1 MNNDDED
8 IANMADNT
16 DSTCKIL
23 CGLDVDAMA
32 AGRILSYMLRNDGI
46 VHSIAPCPS
55 YSSLL
60 TQLGCGRNNNNNN
73 NIKALVLLN
82 LGATRNLTRLF
93 EEEED
98 GPFSVLNPEIT
109 KVYVM
114 DCRRPVHLANV
125 HSGSNIVVFW
135 DGTQN
140 LDEIPSDGD
149 NLSGNDTSSS
159 SSSSSDEESTD
170 DQDDEDDEE
179 EDNDDEEHEFHDNDE
194 EQVLDEQPTQLVDP
208 AVEQESDYDG
218 EDERDE
224 NEHDQHGR
232 YSKKP
237 LRAVATLETEKD
249 ESDQEDQKE
258 EQSTSSVNNAAQEN
272 EHAMEPL
279 PTMTPREIHLARRQK
294 LQNYYASGSYYG
306 SPASYVIYSVATQ
319 LRFGNNA
326 DLLWLACVGVTDA
339 YLHARLDVAGYSVLA
354 LELRNHC
361 HRLFPSEDEFSR
373 ATDTVYAEHLLGSS
387 DPQQQLTKIGFSRNG
402 EILSETDFRFF
413 LLRHWSL
420 LDAMRFSEY
429 MATKFQLTTSR
440 GNYKLH
446 EMLAKMGYP
455 LAECQQPFAFLK
467 PSLRRQ
473 LPDKFREFAE
483 EYGLENFEF
492 TSFFRITGYQSL
504 LSAADTAYAV
514 SALLE
519 CEPLVAT
526 QKEASSVNKDDR
538 LLQAFNVAFDALN
551 SNQTIPSVG
560 LVGLSSTT
568 EGNSLSS
575 LVNGGNLGSG
585 NATGLGAG
593 IQLAMSLQKTIMA
606 TAANLIDRNAVT
618 RLSHFRYAY
627 LTCTSQ
633 GENSIIASGSEE
645 DDRNNAIYVEDEPAT
660 VNDHIFSK
668 PLVLT
673 RLAHYIMD
681 LHRENGK
688 WAGNKAGP
696 LILMAEKPRTKTFLV
711 VGYEYPESSGDF
723 VRNRFGKNFEFAA
736 QSMQGEFLFD
746 SFDSNVVEV
755 ARADVQRFIEQ
766 LHYLMAQI

>member
-1 MNNDDED
+1 M
-8 IANMADNT
+8 
-16 DSTCKIL
+16 IL

-46 VHSIAPCPS
+46 IHSIAPCPS

-60 TQLGCGRNNNNNN
+60 TQLGKTNNNNNH

-93 EEEED
+93 ED
-98 GPFSVLNPEIT
+98 DDDSLNNALLNPEVT

-159 SSSSSDEESTD
+159 SSSSSSDEESTD
-170 DQDDEDDEE
+170 RDED
-179 EDNDDEEHEFHDNDE
+179 DNDDEEHEFHDDDEDDDE
-194 EQVLDEQPTQLVDP
+194 EEQAFEEQPTQLVDP

-224 NEHDQHGR
+224 EHKQHGR

-237 LRAVATLETEKD
+237 LEAVATLETEKD
-249 ESDQEDQKE
+249 DSDEEENEDHQKE
-258 EQSTSSVNNAAQEN
+258 EQSTSSGKSNTEKEN
-272 EHAMEPL
+272 EPAMEQM

-294 LQNYYASGSYYG
+294 LQSYYASGSYYG
-306 SPASYVIYSVATQ
+306 SPASYVLYSVATQ

-361 HRLFPSEDEFSR
+361 HRLFPSKDEFSR
-373 ATDTVYAEHLLGSS
+373 ATDTVYAEHLLGTSNIQ
-387 DPQQQLTKIGFSRNG
+387 QQQLTKIGFSRNG

-420 LDAMRFSEY
+420 LDAMRYSEY

-473 LPDKFREFAE
+473 LPEKFREFAE

-504 LSAADTAYAV
+504 LSASDTAYAV

-526 QKEASSVNKDDR
+526 QKEASSLNKDDNR
-538 LLQAFNVAFDALN
+538 LLKAFNVAFDALN
-551 SNQTIPSVG
+551 SNQTLPSVG

-633 GENSIIASGSEE
+633 GENSIIASGVD
-645 DDRNNAIYVEDEPAT
+645 DDRNNARYSEDEPAT
-660 VNDHIFSK
+660 MSDHIFAK

-673 RLAHYIMD
+673 RLAHYLMD

-723 VRNRFGKNFEFAA
+723 VRNRFGKNFELAA